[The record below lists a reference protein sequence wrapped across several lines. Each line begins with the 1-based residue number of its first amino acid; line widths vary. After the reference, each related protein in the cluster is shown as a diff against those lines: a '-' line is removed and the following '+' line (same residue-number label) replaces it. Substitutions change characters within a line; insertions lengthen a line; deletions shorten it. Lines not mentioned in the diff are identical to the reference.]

1 MMNARQIRSAFP
13 VTLQLPVLLLALLL
27 PLATWAIDL
36 PVQGKVTMID
46 LGAHS
51 CIPCKM
57 MAPVLSKLKQA
68 YEGRAVINFIDVW
81 EQHDQGIKYGVR
93 SIPTQI
99 FYDREGQEVF
109 RHAGFMAEKDI
120 VNKLTEM
127 GVAAPVVE

>member
-1 MMNARQIRSAFP
+1 MNARQIRSAFP

-68 YEGRAVINFIDVW
+68 YEGRAVITFIDVW

>member
-68 YEGRAVINFIDVW
+68 YEGRAVITFIDVW